1 MFENVETK
9 LYDGDFNILLEC
21 SLQTQ
26 IYVNLHV
33 SLVIYKK
40 KFTRVASYD
49 LFKTDTAINIYG
61 FLFDHGNST
70 FFYFLFPFISSQYC
84 HLFLEPIV

>member
-40 KFTRVASYD
+40 KIHKGCQ
-49 LFKTDTAINIYG
+49 L
-61 FLFDHGNST
+61 
-70 FFYFLFPFISSQYC
+70 
-84 HLFLEPIV
+84 